1 MKNEDFLFLQKLLKD
16 ESGLV
21 VTPEKMYLIESRLLP
36 VAQKAGLSGL
46 DDVIFKLRTPGNGD
60 LKRKVIEA
68 MTTNETSFFRDI
80 TPFEKFKNILLPY
93 FMNAR
98 ATNKQLRIWSAAC
111 SSGQEPY
118 TLAMMLKENEAK
130 LAGWKIDILA
140 TDLSEDI
147 LDQARQAAYT
157 QFEAQRG
164 LPIQLLVK
172 NFEQRGDRWYLR
184 DDIKNMVTFRRFN
197 LLDDFS
203 SFGTFDIILCRNVL
217 IYFDVPLK
225 AKILNGMH
233 KILARDGVLFLGGA
247 ETVIGVTDSFKALTE
262 HRGLYVRSDTAF
274 KTAATPVLASS
285 S

>member
-1 MKNEDFLFLQKLLKD
+1 M
-16 ESGLV
+16 
-21 VTPEKMYLIESRLLP
+21 
-36 VAQKAGLSGL
+36 
-46 DDVIFKLRTPGNGD
+46 
-60 LKRKVIEA
+60 
-68 MTTNETSFFRDI
+68 
-80 TPFEKFKNILLPY
+80 
-93 FMNAR
+93 
-98 ATNKQLRIWSAAC
+98 
-111 SSGQEPY
+111 
-118 TLAMMLKENEAK
+118 
-130 LAGWKIDILA
+130 A